1 MIPPAPLRHLLRLVA
16 QIGLIVLIW
25 LAAVELSR
33 RYLPAVPPTVSGIA
47 IALCLLALGLL
58 RREWIA
64 DGAGWLLREMLL
76 FFIPVVVAILQ
87 YRDLLAGRMLAILI
101 VILGSTAAVMLATAI
116 TVDLVWRLTQRLED
130 TQGGGA

>member
-1 MIPPAPLRHLLRLVA
+1 MIPPAPLRPLLRLVA

-87 YRDLLAGRMLAILI
+87 YRDLLAGRMLAILF

-130 TQGGGA
+130 TQGDGA